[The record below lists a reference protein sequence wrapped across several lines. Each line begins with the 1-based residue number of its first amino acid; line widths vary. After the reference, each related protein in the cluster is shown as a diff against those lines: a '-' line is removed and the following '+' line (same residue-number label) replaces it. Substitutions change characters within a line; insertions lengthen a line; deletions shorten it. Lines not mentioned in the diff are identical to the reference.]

1 MRVSLRRTIKL
12 ALLAT
17 ALSGCGNSGDT
28 IVPSTAVPNNS
39 PPTTLQARLDQA
51 LLADPARAVQLVPT
65 DHLNPLGGGAPKGD
79 STAKVSVSTLES
91 DYEILFGSLSESLGV
106 TLTTPQVAADI
117 RFIACQP
124 GTGFFDLN
132 KKPILNNPLGV
143 TDVSFQAL
151 EYDTTVPLP
160 GGDRTFHVSGGLLTP
175 DGIDKS
181 KVKGVLV
188 YFHGT
193 TFNNSQ
199 VPSHYEGNVETELMA
214 EVFASQGY
222 IVVMPDYIGQGVD
235 YQDVHPYV
243 LYPKVS
249 AQTAVDMLKAVKP
262 RLITRYGILP
272 GDKALKLFS
281 VGYSEGGSYSL
292 WFNQYL
298 SSNPGLLDSFYQL
311 THSVGL
317 EGAYS
322 TSEVIFGYLFEDVTT
337 DSGNKF
343 NIQTQAITNVVK
355 PLLSADAFL
364 SYATYSLAS
373 DFGSVFYQEFFD
385 MKATLPVR
393 QSECNIN
400 GVQVNVAQAF
410 SYSNTTISGPLLY
423 AGLGKTNNGKTYL
436 GLFGLLTSS
445 NNSVRSLVSSTL
457 LTQAPLAALLQV
469 LVSADSDL
477 SAVASGGVSIVSLDQ
492 DSVVSPNNF
501 DKLLAKYPS
510 KIKNAYKI
518 VHTDLQIL
526 APFSPQIG
534 QAVFVPTDHLHALIY
549 EFLYALNTFN
559 EF

>member
-1 MRVSLRRTIKL
+1 M
-12 ALLAT
+12 
-17 ALSGCGNSGDT
+17 
-28 IVPSTAVPNNS
+28 
-39 PPTTLQARLDQA
+39 
-51 LLADPARAVQLVPT
+51 VPT
-65 DHLNPLGGGAPKGD
+65 DHLNPLGGDGPKGG
-79 STAKVSVSTLES
+79 STAKISVSTLES
-91 DYEILFGSLSESLGV
+91 DYETLFGSLSDSLGV

-117 RFIACQP
+117 KFIASQP

-132 KKPILNNPLGV
+132 NKPILNNPVGV

-160 GGDRTFHVSGGLLTP
+160 GGNQTFHVSGGLLTP
-175 DGIDKS
+175 DGINKS
-181 KVKGVLV
+181 QVKGVLV

-199 VPSHYEGNVETELMA
+199 VPSHYEGNVETALMA

-222 IVVMPDYIGQGVD
+222 IVVMPDYVGQGVD
-235 YQDVHPYV
+235 FQDVHPYV

-249 AQTAVDMLKAVKP
+249 AQTATDMLTAVRP
-262 RLITRYGILP
+262 LLVARYGFLP
-272 GDKALKLFS
+272 GDPALKLFS

-298 SSNPGLLDSFYQL
+298 ASNPSLLDSFYRL
-311 THSVGL
+311 THSVGM

-322 TSEVIFGYLFEDVTT
+322 TSVVTFGYLFENVSK
-337 DSGNKF
+337 DSGNNF

-364 SYATYSLAS
+364 SYAAYNLAS
-373 DFGSVFYQEFFD
+373 DFGSVFNQGFFD

-400 GVQVNVAQAF
+400 GTQLNINQAF
-410 SYSNTTISGPLLY
+410 ALSNTTISGPLLY
-423 AGLGKTNNGKTYL
+423 AGLGKSGNNATYP
-436 GLFGLLTSS
+436 GLLGLLTSS
-445 NNSVRSLVSSTL
+445 NNTVRSLVSPTL
-457 LTQAPLAALLQV
+457 LTAPALAQLNAALV
-469 LVSADSDL
+469 AADADL
-477 SAVASGGVSIVSLDQ
+477 SAVAPGGVSIVSLDQ
-492 DSVVSPNNF
+492 DSVVTPNNF
-501 DKLLAKYPS
+501 DLLLANNPT

-518 VHTDLQIL
+518 DHTQLKIL
-526 APFSPQIG
+526 APFSQRVG

-559 EF
+559 QF